1 MNTYVN
7 AYEIAPLEDA
17 IKIKYWMMAMS
28 NASEHEWNI
37 ASNDSKFRNK
47 LKENSRILVDFAL
60 NQRNALALK
69 TIRDVLDLIKTCS
82 LKIRYANPEAQPIL
96 RDIASILG
104 AALVNNEANVSYD
117 SRLLAA

>member
-1 MNTYVN
+1 MNTNKN
-7 AYEIAPLEDA
+7 ALLEDA
-17 IKIKYWMMAMS
+17 IKIKYWMLAMS

-47 LKENSRILVDFAL
+47 LKENSRILVDYAL
-60 NQRNALALK
+60 NDRNALALK
-69 TIRDVLDLIKTCS
+69 TIRDVLDLMKTCS

-104 AALVNNEANVSYD
+104 AALVNNEASAAFD
-117 SRLLAA
+117 ARLLTV